1 VDHYR
6 ELLLK
11 AAGELAA
18 EASAAGG
25 HGELLRRLFSM
36 RDTAARKD
44 AEGLVWRLLGLAKD
58 STPSEPDGFPSK
70 LITAVDRLRFQLPIP
85 HALPPAVAGGAP
97 SAASSTPRP
106 EQAMQAELEQLRR
119 NEQAANAS
127 IQDWRRKY
135 EMLLAKVRQL
145 EMRATPSDS
154 VPQDGAEPSS
164 SAKKE
169 VDGLRSEAEALR
181 RQLSQAHKEQE
192 GLTRRLKQAEES
204 RAQVLQV
211 QDAALSE
218 VRSLKVKVEAGQ
230 REGARLQE
238 ERDQQ
243 KSLAVVSA
251 KLVSA
256 LEREKAELTKQET
269 ELRRRITKLET
280 RVGATEGQLAT
291 SAAEIQRLEALVAA
305 RQADVT
311 RLERTCERWLR
322 AEPELQEV
330 RALFSRVRLA
340 VVELRSRYP
349 KDEVTDKT
357 ALLLFYSLANLTL
370 ATSSGETVLRAA
382 MLVNLRQIASSL
394 QACPHF
400 PAMSGALARIDP
412 RIATL
417 HEEWST
423 SAEARPGRELF
434 QRSVQCLRARHA
446 LELESFYYDVDEQER
461 VCLTG

>member
-1 VDHYR
+1 
-6 ELLLK
+6 
-11 AAGELAA
+11 
-18 EASAAGG
+18 
-25 HGELLRRLFSM
+25 
-36 RDTAARKD
+36 
-44 AEGLVWRLLGLAKD
+44 
-58 STPSEPDGFPSK
+58 
-70 LITAVDRLRFQLPIP
+70 
-85 HALPPAVAGGAP
+85 
-97 SAASSTPRP
+97 
-106 EQAMQAELEQLRR
+106 
-119 NEQAANAS
+119 
-127 IQDWRRKY
+127 
-135 EMLLAKVRQL
+135 
-145 EMRATPSDS
+145 
-154 VPQDGAEPSS
+154 
-164 SAKKE
+164 
-169 VDGLRSEAEALR
+169 
-181 RQLSQAHKEQE
+181 
-192 GLTRRLKQAEES
+192 
-204 RAQVLQV
+204 
-211 QDAALSE
+211 
-218 VRSLKVKVEAGQ
+218 LKVKVEAGQ

-357 ALLLFYSLANLTL
+357 ALLLFYSLANLVF
-370 ATSSGETVLRAA
+370 AISSGETVLRAA